1 MHAFTADK
9 IPVGISQCLLGDAV
23 RFNGGHKHSTLCT
36 QQLGEYFDLQ
46 PFCPEVAI
54 GLGTPRQP
62 IRLVGK
68 PEAPRVIG
76 TKDASLDVTLPLTEY
91 AAEVS
96 ASNQALCGFIL
107 MQKSPSCGMERVKVY
122 LENGNPATVTA
133 SGAFAA
139 ELMRRNPLLP
149 VEEEGRLQDPV
160 IRENFVTRVIVFAG
174 WKRLLAAG
182 LTASALLGFHSRHKY
197 LLLAHHPQHYSA
209 MGKLLADLRNAD
221 LQAVASEYEQLLM
234 QGLKTKANRGT
245 HSNVLEHV
253 AGHFKKVLRSEERS
267 ELNTVIHQYRRGM
280 VPLVVPITL
289 LKHHLLN
296 HPDPFLDKQAY
307 LQPHPIELSLRNAI

>member
-1 MHAFTADK
+1 MHASPADK

-62 IRLVGK
+62 IRLIGK

-76 TKDASLDVTLPLTEY
+76 TKDPSLDVTQPLTEY

-96 ASNQALCGFIL
+96 ASSQALCGFIL

-122 LENGNPATVTA
+122 LENGNPATGTA

-149 VEEEGRLQDPV
+149 VEEEGRLHDPV

-182 LTASALLGFHSRHKY
+182 PTARDLLGFHTRHKY

-209 MGKLLADLRNAD
+209 MGKLLADLKNAD
-221 LQAVASEYEQLLM
+221 LEAVTSQYVGLLM
-234 QGLKTKANRGT
+234 QALKTRANRGT

-253 AGHFKKVLRSEERS
+253 AGHFKKALRSEERS
-267 ELNTVIHQYRRGM
+267 ELNTVIHQYRRGV

-296 HPDPFLDKQAY
+296 HPDPFLDQQAY